1 MKVAIVRATIDRKTG
16 QLKSEEVI
24 GYEEVD
30 EDAYY
35 RPLVEIFG
43 KRVLEALQNNK
54 QDGDLPENRDGGA
67 IAG

>member
-1 MKVAIVRATIDRKTG
+1 MQVAIIRTTIDRKTG
-16 QLKSEEVI
+16 QRLSEEII

-43 KRVLEALQNNK
+43 KRVLEALQNDK
-54 QDGDLPENRDGGA
+54 QEGGLVES
-67 IAG
+67 